1 LLELVIGAAVMCEDK
16 AEFIPKIFE
25 LNDASQA
32 VLKVLVE
39 QAMGRADDLDEAERS
54 DSVDMTGETAAGAG
68 MEDLRLSSSM
78 SNEEQVRF
86 VCS

>member
-1 LLELVIGAAVMCEDK
+1 MCEDK

-39 QAMGRADDLDEAERS
+39 QAMGRAEDLDEGERS
-54 DSVDMTGETAAGAG
+54 DSVDMTGETAAAGAG